1 MGKDGQ
7 SVPPL
12 TAAVSRDDVVRGRN
26 GAFVGL
32 GSDF

>member
-12 TAAVSRDDVVRGRN
+12 TAALSRDDVVRGN
-26 GAFVGL
+26 DGGFVGL
-32 GSDF
+32 ARDY